1 MKIVIGTANFL
12 RKYSFKKESVSKNEV
27 LRILNFAKLNKI
39 NSIDTAYEY
48 DKFYTLQKKI
58 NFNNFLI
65 STKIVFTKKILN
77 KKNLNEYIINSI
89 QKKLGLFKIK
99 KFESLFIHN
108 FDQLNQKELKILE
121 PLFLTLKKKKLIKN
135 IGISVYDT
143 NKLIKIKNFDFINLI
158 QAPIN
163 LFDRRFTSNKIIYFL
178 KKKKIKLQAR
188 SIFLQGK
195 LLNSFKKNFHK
206 KNKIYKDYNSWLI
219 KKNRQPL
226 KTCLDYI
233 KSKPCIN
240 SIVIGVGNTNE
251 LIEIIN
257 LIKNKKKIYFPHKIQ
272 TLDKKIIDPRRW

>member
-178 KKKKIKLQAR
+178 KKKK
-188 SIFLQGK
+188 S
-195 LLNSFKKNFHK
+195 NFRH
-206 KNKIYKDYNSWLI
+206 D
-219 KKNRQPL
+219 QFF
-226 KTCLDYI
+226 
-233 KSKPCIN
+233 SKENC
-240 SIVIGVGNTNE
+240 
-251 LIEIIN
+251 
-257 LIKNKKKIYFPHKIQ
+257 
-272 TLDKKIIDPRRW
+272 

>member
-121 PLFLTLKKKKLIKN
+121 PLFLTLKKK
-135 IGISVYDT
+135 
-143 NKLIKIKNFDFINLI
+143 
-158 QAPIN
+158 
-163 LFDRRFTSNKIIYFL
+163 
-178 KKKKIKLQAR
+178 
-188 SIFLQGK
+188 
-195 LLNSFKKNFHK
+195 
-206 KNKIYKDYNSWLI
+206 
-219 KKNRQPL
+219 
-226 KTCLDYI
+226 
-233 KSKPCIN
+233 
-240 SIVIGVGNTNE
+240 
-251 LIEIIN
+251 
-257 LIKNKKKIYFPHKIQ
+257 
-272 TLDKKIIDPRRW
+272 ID